1 MKARS
6 SYRFA
11 TVAVCSLCALF
22 VADVS
27 RGQEAL
33 ETENALQ
40 QLEARVAGYVD
51 LRTRAAA
58 SVPKIEVLS
67 DLGRIQAQIE
77 ALADAIRGARR
88 AAQLGDLFTADVRL
102 VVRLEIRDA
111 LAAARISVEDLTAA
125 IDEGTDP
132 GADVPLVLVNEPYPW
147 GFGSVV
153 PPVLLDALPALP
165 VELQYRF
172 IGRDLVLVDVEADL
186 VVDILPNALPLG
198 RPPHLSLC

>member
-1 MKARS
+1 M
-6 SYRFA
+6 
-11 TVAVCSLCALF
+11 
-22 VADVS
+22 
-27 RGQEAL
+27 
-33 ETENALQ
+33 TENALQ
-40 QLEARVAGYVD
+40 QLEARVADYVA

-88 AAQLGDLFTADVRL
+88 AAQPGDLFTADVRL

-111 LAAARISVEDLTAA
+111 LAAARIPVEDLTAA

-132 GADVPLVLVNEPYPW
+132 GADVPLVSINEPYPW
-147 GFGSVV
+147 GFGSAV
-153 PPVLLDALPALP
+153 PPMLLDALPALP

-198 RPPHLSLC
+198 RPSHLSLC